1 MATTA
6 RELGVSIN
14 CATCDNQIRLG
25 DETCSACKR
34 VVTSDE
40 IAALRR
46 RWEAADPEAARR
58 SNDVAYGRASLLV
71 VAGLLFIEALIYG
84 VINESL
90 KTFVFGSALSAMMI
104 GLFFVG
110 RRDPLAAM
118 IAGLTVYVLLEVI
131 AAIAT
136 IVSLAQ
142 GVLIKFLVIAALI
155 TGISAER
162 QLRKHQKP

>member
-1 MATTA
+1 
-6 RELGVSIN
+6 
-14 CATCDNQIRLG
+14 
-25 DETCSACKR
+25 
-34 VVTSDE
+34 
-40 IAALRR
+40 
-46 RWEAADPEAARR
+46 
-58 SNDVAYGRASLLV
+58 VAYGRASLLV